1 MTTTHKGTCFCGSVE
16 IEVSGTPEGMGYCHC
31 ASCRAWSAG
40 PVNAFSLWK
49 PESVRITKGRDLL
62 GEYAGVP
69 NSKRRFCK
77 KCGGHVMTDHP
88 QWGVTDVFAAAIP
101 SLAFEPGVHVNYAE
115 TVLPMRDGLPKFKD
129 FPAEIGGSGEQMP
142 E

>member
-1 MTTTHKGTCFCGSVE
+1 MVTTQKGTCFCGSVE
-16 IEVSGTPEGMGYCHC
+16 IEVSGTPEAMGYCHC
-31 ASCRAWSAG
+31 TSCRAWSAG

-49 PESVRITKGRDLL
+49 PKNVRVIKGQELV

-77 KCGGHVMTDHP
+77 QCGGHIMTDHP
-88 QWGVTDVFAAAIP
+88 EWGVTDVFAAAIP
-101 SLAFEPGVHVNYAE
+101 SLIFEPGIHVNYAE

-129 FPAEIGGSGEQMP
+129 LPAEAGGSGEMLA